1 MKLIVSRFTR
11 APVAYVPI
19 ELHEIL
25 QPLGEEI
32 QKIEEPKAEALLRTA
47 AEVLAGV
54 DLAVAHYK
62 ERARQLNAS
71 KVKNKL
77 AA

>member
-1 MKLIVSRFTR
+1 MNLILSRFPR
-11 APVAYVPI
+11 APVAYVPV
-19 ELHEIL
+19 EFRETL

-71 KVKNKL
+71 KVKS
-77 AA
+77 